1 MKESYLLNVDY
12 SNYYDILVKAL
23 GKENK
28 ASYMINLIQA
38 QLLDDI
44 IKNTEDVI
52 RDIAGDL
59 PRYVGKEFVEEH
71 AKMMAFVQIN
81 RELIDTWTEKY
92 NNMNAYKEKLN
103 E

>member
-1 MKESYLLNVDY
+1 MKESTLLNVDY
-12 SNYYDILVKAL
+12 SNYYDILVKRL
-23 GKENK
+23 GCDNN

-44 IKNTEDVI
+44 ISDNEDII

-59 PRYVGKEFVEEH
+59 PRYDSKEFIEEH
-71 AKMMAFVQIN
+71 AKMMMLIEIN
-81 RELIDTWTEKY
+81 RNLMDVWTEKY
-92 NNMNAYKEKLN
+92 SNIIAYKGE